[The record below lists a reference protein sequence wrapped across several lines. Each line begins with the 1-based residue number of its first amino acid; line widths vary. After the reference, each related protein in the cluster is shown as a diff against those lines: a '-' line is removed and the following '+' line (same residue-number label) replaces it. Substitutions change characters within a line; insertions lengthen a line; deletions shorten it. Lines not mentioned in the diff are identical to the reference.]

1 MSRRQETGAAGT
13 LEIRTS
19 PHVLSGY
26 SVDTIMFNVALALLP
41 ATAFAIYAFGL
52 AAIAVLATATASCVA
67 TEALY
72 RRLSGQPA
80 TVGDWSAAVTGL
92 LFGLTL
98 PASLPMWMTVL
109 GGVVTMLMG
118 KLMFGGLGANPFNP
132 ALVGRAVMQATFPV
146 AMTTWIPPFGADR
159 FAALPSSALTWPF
172 LQPVYDAVTAA
183 TPLSLW
189 KFGHQATA
197 ARDLALGFV
206 GGSIGETSA
215 VLILLGGVYLVA
227 RNMMGWRIP
236 VAVFGAVAAVS
247 GTLHLL
253 QPERYASPAFML
265 GAGGLVLGAVF
276 MATDPVT
283 SPLTHAG
290 AWIYGALIG
299 VVVAVIRVWGGMPE
313 GVMYA
318 VLLGNAVAPH
328 LDKLLRT
335 RVYGTGTRRAA

>member
-1 MSRRQETGAAGT
+1 MSRRQEAGAAGT

-26 SVDTIMFNVALALLP
+26 SVDTIMFNVALALVP
-41 ATAFAIYAFGL
+41 AIAFAIFAFGL
-52 AAIAVLATATASCVA
+52 AAVAVLATATASCVA
-67 TEALY
+67 AEAIF
-72 RRLSGQPA
+72 RRANGKPA

-98 PASLPMWMTVL
+98 PASLPLWMAVL
-109 GGVVTMLMG
+109 GGVVTMLIG
-118 KLMFGGLGANPFNP
+118 KLIFGGLGFNPFNP

-159 FAALPSSALTWPF
+159 FVALPSSCLTLPF

-189 KFGHQATA
+189 KFGHQATSS
-197 ARDLALGFV
+197 RDLAVGFV

-236 VAVFGAVAAVS
+236 VAVFGAVATIS
-247 GTLHLL
+247 GALHLL

-265 GAGGLVLGAVF
+265 TAGGLALGAVF

-290 AWIYGALIG
+290 MWIYGVLVGAI
-299 VVVAVIRVWGGMPE
+299 VVVIRIWGGMPE

-318 VLLGNAVAPH
+318 VLLGNAAAPH
-328 LDKLLRT
+328 LDNLLRT
-335 RVYGTGTRRAA
+335 RVYGTGKRRAA